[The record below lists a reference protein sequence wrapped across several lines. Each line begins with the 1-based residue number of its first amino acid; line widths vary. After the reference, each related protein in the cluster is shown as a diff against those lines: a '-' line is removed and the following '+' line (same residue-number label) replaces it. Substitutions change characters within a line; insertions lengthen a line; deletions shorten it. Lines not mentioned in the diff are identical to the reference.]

1 MTKEEIRAYLAGIG
15 RKGGEATGKSKVR
28 GDAAYYKKIARK
40 AVKAR
45 KAKKAMGKKM
55 ADIVPDGKK
64 GW

>member
-15 RKGGEATGKSKVR
+15 RKGGEKTGKAKVR

-45 KAKKAMGKKM
+45 KAKSLKEKAEIK
-55 ADIVPDGKK
+55 
-64 GW
+64 